1 MRCAP
6 VIVLRASSN
15 ARQGIRQ
22 LEHIPDDTA
31 GVVVVREHDGEVLY
45 YVFDANS
52 LRTRLSGVDPDTDI
66 ATALDLHEYQRTT
79 AGQLDPAAPVGS
91 VALEGR
97 QVIGLIV
104 DDSDGGLRG
113 RGGTGGPAAAP
124 PVTRGGGGIFGDTV
138 LEEFGIPVGGR
149 DITVRGGDLAA
160 AEPAPPPPAGA
171 PPPPRLFRAYP
182 DVTAPG
188 QVGAGQ
194 TFKLKVGFSKQPPPS
209 MLVAGPPVAVIAGP
223 NPEFIIQVTGFGF
236 SFPNGIEKSLV
247 VERDNPESDFVEF
260 DVQADASEA
269 AAPRI
274 LEVSYEFAGVVV
286 GRSWAQVQVM
296 PVAPAEPAAPAM
308 GGGSG
313 VITEITDAGAPH
325 LSVDIFSQSGGS
337 ELRWRFHCRY
347 PDIQRPGEVTTNLKD
362 SNSSQSLAI
371 QLMRQIPA
379 TQMGP
384 ALAAT
389 MRGVGDEVADA
400 LPDAFWPIF
409 AETWRRA
416 RHDGEEPRIQIT
428 TTEPWIPWELA
439 WIDKDRVADA
449 EALSPN
455 EFRDGGALGALWQTA
470 RWTTPTRRLV
480 SGDIPA
486 APPAS
491 AIEADEM
498 AVIYG
503 NYQGIPGIAELPS
516 AEEEG
521 NTIAM
526 AHRALPLSV
535 KDSDVTSLLACAL
548 QRNGAPFEPTVIHF
562 AGHGETDVN
571 NPEFTGLML
580 AGTKLNPFMVRG
592 FQLVAKRQPF
602 VFLNACEAGVAG
614 ETLAQLGGLV
624 GAFLAEGARGF
635 IAPLWKVDDVEA
647 RDVAVE
653 FYRRTLID
661 GETVSEA
668 MRQIRRQFSN
678 DSGSATTLAYVFY
691 GNPNLRLERGAA

>member
-1 MRCAP
+1 
-6 VIVLRASSN
+6 
-15 ARQGIRQ
+15 
-22 LEHIPDDTA
+22 
-31 GVVVVREHDGEVLY
+31 
-45 YVFDANS
+45 
-52 LRTRLSGVDPDTDI
+52 
-66 ATALDLHEYQRTT
+66 
-79 AGQLDPAAPVGS
+79 
-91 VALEGR
+91 
-97 QVIGLIV
+97 
-104 DDSDGGLRG
+104 
-113 RGGTGGPAAAP
+113 
-124 PVTRGGGGIFGDTV
+124 
-138 LEEFGIPVGGR
+138 
-149 DITVRGGDLAA
+149 
-160 AEPAPPPPAGA
+160 
-171 PPPPRLFRAYP
+171 
-182 DVTAPG
+182 
-188 QVGAGQ
+188 
-194 TFKLKVGFSKQPPPS
+194 
-209 MLVAGPPVAVIAGP
+209 
-223 NPEFIIQVTGFGF
+223 
-236 SFPNGIEKSLV
+236 
-247 VERDNPESDFVEF
+247 
-260 DVQADASEA
+260 
-269 AAPRI
+269 
-274 LEVSYEFAGVVV
+274 
-286 GRSWAQVQVM
+286 
-296 PVAPAEPAAPAM
+296 
-308 GGGSG
+308 
-313 VITEITDAGAPH
+313 
-325 LSVDIFSQSGGS
+325 
-337 ELRWRFHCRY
+337 
-347 PDIQRPGEVTTNLKD
+347 
-362 SNSSQSLAI
+362 
-371 QLMRQIPA
+371 MRQIPA

-384 ALAAT
+384 ALEAT

-416 RHDGEEPRIQIT
+416 REGGEEPRIQIT

-439 WIDKDRVADA
+439 WIDKNRVADA
-449 EALSPN
+449 EELSPN

-503 NYQGIPGIAELPS
+503 NYQGIPGIAELPF
-516 AEEEG
+516 AQEEG

-548 QRNGAPFEPTVIHF
+548 QRDGAPFEPTVIHF

-571 NPEFTGLML
+571 NPEFTGLVL
-580 AGTKLNPFMVRG
+580 GGTKLNPFMVRG

-635 IAPLWKVDDVEA
+635 VAPLWKVDDVEA
-647 RDVAVE
+647 RDIAVE

-668 MRQIRRQFSN
+668 MRQIRRQFSK
-678 DSGSATTLAYVFY
+678 DSGSATALAYVFY